1 MLSDQRSPYV
11 GRFARGWHRL
21 PGRFP
26 GQPQTRTWARRRIGT
41 TARNAQRRDGIVER
55 ASRGHEVDPAGA
67 GRGEGFG
74 ARRGRRPGRE
84 DVIDEKDPLR
94 RCARRIEA
102 PPHRRSALGAAPPGL
117 GTRGSRAV
125 EQAHD
130 RDPRSVSEP
139 HGKRPG
145 LVVSALGEPSTRKG
159 HPRDDIDGWQI
170 VTRRDRRGE
179 GPCHITPSRELEAV
193 HSASRRTVEEERRPS
208 RRHRVRRAVTAGR
221 HRHAGR
227 ATAPVAPGT
236 PERHQR
242 HTARGTERPRPG
254 PASGAPAW
262 EDDIE
267 RPREHAA
274 TVPATADI
282 VRAERPRPV
291 RFP

>member
-1 MLSDQRSPYV
+1 M

-55 ASRGHEVDPAGA
+55 ASRSHEVDPAGA
-67 GRGEGFG
+67 GGREGFG

-84 DVIDEKDPLR
+84 DVIDEQDPLR

-102 PPHRRSALGAAPPGL
+102 PPHRCPALGTAPAGL
-117 GTRGSRAV
+117 GTGRSRAA
-125 EQAHD
+125 EQPHD
-130 RDPRSVSEP
+130 RDPRSLSEP
-139 HGKRPG
+139 RGKRPG
-145 LVVSALGEPSTRKG
+145 LVVPALGEPSTRKR

-179 GPCHITPSRELEAV
+179 CPGHVPPSRELEAMYGL
-193 HSASRRTVEEERRPS
+193 SRRTVEEERRTS
-208 RRHRVRRAVTAGR
+208 GRHRVRRAVTAGR
-221 HRHAGR
+221 NRHAGR
-227 ATAPVAPGT
+227 AAASVAPGT
-236 PERHQR
+236 PERHER
-242 HTARGTERPRPG
+242 RTATGTERPRTV

-262 EDDIE
+262 EHDVE

-274 TVPATADI
+274 TVPGTADI
-282 VRAERPRPV
+282 ARAGRPRPAP
-291 RFP
+291 FP

>member
-1 MLSDQRSPYV
+1 M

-55 ASRGHEVDPAGA
+55 ARRGHEVDPAGP
-67 GRGEGFG
+67 GRGEGLS
-74 ARRGRRPGRE
+74 ARCGRGPGRE
-84 DVIDEKDPLR
+84 AGLHEQDPLR

-102 PPHRRSALGAAPPGL
+102 PPHRRPALGAASAGL
-117 GTRGSRAV
+117 GTGRSRAA
-125 EQAHD
+125 EQAQD
-130 RDPRSVSEP
+130 RDPRSLSEP
-139 HGKRPG
+139 RGKRPG
-145 LVVSALGEPSTRKG
+145 LVVPALGEPSTRKR

-179 GPCHITPSRELEAV
+179 GPCHITPSGELEAV
-193 HSASRRTVEEERRPS
+193 HGASRRTVVEERRPS

-221 HRHAGR
+221 HRHAGW
-227 ATAPVAPGT
+227 ATASVAPGT
-236 PERHQR
+236 PERHER
-242 HTARGTERPRPG
+242 STATGTERPRPV

-282 VRAERPRPV
+282 ATAGRPRPL
-291 RFP
+291 RFL

>member
-1 MLSDQRSPYV
+1 MLNDQWSPYV

-41 TARNAQRRDGIVER
+41 TARNAQRRKGIMER
-55 ASRGHEVDPAGA
+55 ASRGREVDPAGA

-74 ARRGRRPGRE
+74 ARGSRRPGRE
-84 DVIDEKDPLR
+84 DVIDEQDPLR

-102 PPHRRSALGAAPPGL
+102 PSHRRPALGAAPPGL
-117 GTRGSRAV
+117 GTRGSRAA
-125 EQAHD
+125 EQSHD

-145 LVVSALGEPSTRKG
+145 LVVSALGEPSTRQG

-179 GPCHITPSRELEAV
+179 GPCHITPSGELEAV
-193 HSASRRTVEEERRPS
+193 HGASSGTVEEERRPS
-208 RRHRVRRAVTAGR
+208 RRHRVRRAVTAGS
-221 HRHAGR
+221 HRHAGW

-236 PERHQR
+236 HERHER

-254 PASGAPAW
+254 PASGAPAR

-267 RPREHAA
+267 RPREHVA
-274 TVPATADI
+274 TVPATTDI
-282 VRAERPRPV
+282 ARAGRPRPV

>member
-26 GQPQTRTWARRRIGT
+26 GQPQTRTCAHRRIGT

-55 ASRGHEVDPAGA
+55 ASRGHEMDPAGA

-74 ARRGRRPGRE
+74 ARGSRRAGRE
-84 DVIDEKDPLR
+84 DVIDEQDPLR

-102 PPHRRSALGAAPPGL
+102 PPHRRSAFGAAPSGL
-117 GTRGSRAV
+117 GTRGSRAA
-125 EQAHD
+125 EQAHH
-130 RDPRSVSEP
+130 RDPRSMSEP

-145 LVVSALGEPSTRKG
+145 LVVSALGEPWTRQG

-170 VTRRDRRGE
+170 VTRHDRRGE

-193 HSASRRTVEEERRPS
+193 HGASRRTVEEERRPS

-221 HRHAGR
+221 NRHAGR

-236 PERHQR
+236 PERHER
-242 HTARGTERPRPG
+242 HDAHGTERPRPG
-254 PASGAPAW
+254 AASGAPAW

-282 VRAERPRPV
+282 ARAGRPRPV